1 MIGEGEDWWG
11 GGRVRVES
19 VDEQTIFVSVTDI
32 MANYSNSRVDEGVA
46 RRPLKIVLI
55 SSSGT

>member
-1 MIGEGEDWWG
+1 MG

-32 MANYSNSRVDEGVA
+32 MANYSNSSLMKVWHAA
-46 RRPLKIVLI
+46 R
-55 SSSGT
+55 